1 LVYVVTILIVVVA
14 GAGGLGI
21 WVVHEENKPGDRPAM
36 TIMRRGRRVVR
47 KVMAGDPCP
56 CGAGTLEETGIVSP
70 RLGAILGCPICQRRW
85 AMDGRRVSTRRLA
98 RRPGLAETADDSLSL
113 EDDTESA

>member
-1 LVYVVTILIVVVA
+1 MVYLVTILVVVVA
-14 GAGGLGI
+14 GAGGLGL
-21 WVVHEENKPGDRPAM
+21 WVVHEENKPGDRPVM

-85 AMDGRRVSTRRLA
+85 AMDGRRVATRRRT
-98 RRPGLAETADDSLSL
+98 RRTGPADPAGDPSL
-113 EDDTESA
+113 DDDAESA

>member
-1 LVYVVTILIVVVA
+1 MVYLVTILVVVVA
-14 GAGGLGI
+14 GAGGLGL
-21 WVVHEENKPGDRPAM
+21 WVVHEENKPGDRPMM

-56 CGAGTLEETGIVSP
+56 CGAGTLEETGMVSP

-85 AMDGRRVSTRRLA
+85 AMDGRRVAARRLA
-98 RRPGLAETADDSLSL
+98 RRPGDASLDDASL
-113 EDDTESA
+113 DDDVESA